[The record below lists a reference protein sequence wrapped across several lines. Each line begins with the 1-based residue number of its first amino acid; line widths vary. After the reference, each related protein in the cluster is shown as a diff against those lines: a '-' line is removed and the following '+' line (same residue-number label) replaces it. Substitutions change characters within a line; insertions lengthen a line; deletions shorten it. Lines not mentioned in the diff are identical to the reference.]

1 MARLHYVDALDRSG
15 LLAALARF
23 DPHVAGTPPLGLDL
37 PDSDIDVLCHVDD
50 ALSFAR
56 AVWDFA
62 SGLDSFTVHQWI
74 AGGRPVV
81 ASFRADG
88 WQIEVFGDARP
99 VGLQE
104 GWRHFEVERRLL
116 ALGGEDLRAAVMK
129 RRRDGMKTEPA
140 FADVLRLDG
149 DPYVALLDLE
159 AASDDALAQMLRSSR
174 L

>member
-1 MARLHYVDALDRSG
+1 MERPSYSDALDRSG

-37 PDSDIDVLCHVDD
+37 PGSDIDVLCHAPD
-50 ALSFAR
+50 AHAFAS

-62 SGLDSFTVHQWI
+62 GSLEAFTIRQWT
-74 AGGRPVV
+74 GDGRPVV
-81 ASFRADG
+81 GAFRVHG
-88 WQIEVFGDARP
+88 WPVELFGEATP
-99 VGLQE
+99 VAHQR

-116 ALGGEDLRAAVMK
+116 ALGGETLRAAVMK

-140 FADVLRLDG
+140 FADVLRLTG
-149 DPYVALLDLE
+149 DPYLALLDLE
-159 AASDDALAQMLRSSR
+159 VVSDEALSQMLRSRR

>member
-1 MARLHYVDALDRSG
+1 MARPSYAEALDRSG

-37 PDSDIDVLCHVDD
+37 PDSDIDVLCHMAD
-50 ALSFAR
+50 AFSFTR
-56 AVWDFA
+56 TLWDFA
-62 SGLDSFTVHQWI
+62 RGLCGFTVHQWTG
-74 AGGRPVV
+74 GGRPIV
-81 ASFRADG
+81 ASFRTAG
-88 WQIEVFGDARP
+88 WRIEVFGEARP
-99 VGLQE
+99 VSLQR
-104 GWRHFEVERRLL
+104 GWRHFAIERRLL
-116 ALGGEDLRAAVMK
+116 ALGGEALRAAVME

-140 FADVLRLDG
+140 FADVLRLGG